1 MPAKSINLLTQKDLD
16 LTPVGRFL
24 RWSLTYG
31 RYIIVCTE
39 IVVLLAFIWRFGLDR
54 QITDL
59 NEEIEQKQ
67 AIIQAN
73 QEFEMAFRNLQNR
86 TEQVGSLFENQDLSV
101 QVLKH
106 LERITPLGV
115 HFSAFSMNDRKVSIT
130 ATATSNSNL
139 SLFLSNLKSSEFL
152 TDINITSLT
161 KKTTGISETSFQ
173 IEAAVKNRAKNPT

>member
-1 MPAKSINLLTQKDLD
+1 MPAKSINLLIQKDFD
-16 LTPVGRFL
+16 LTLVGRFL

-39 IVVLLAFIWRFGLDR
+39 IVVLLAFIWRFRLDR

-73 QEFEMAFRNLQNR
+73 QEFEMAFRNLQKR
-86 TEQVGSLFENQDLSV
+86 TEQIGSLFDNQDLSV
-101 QVLKH
+101 QIIKH
-106 LERITPLGV
+106 LEAITPQGV
-115 HFSAFSMNDRKVSIT
+115 RFSAFSMDERKVSIT

-139 SLFLSNLKSSEFL
+139 AFFLSNLKSSSYL
-152 TDINITSLT
+152 TNINITSLT
-161 KKTTGISETSFQ
+161 QKTTGTSETSFQ
-173 IEAAVKNRAKNPT
+173 IEAMVKNPT